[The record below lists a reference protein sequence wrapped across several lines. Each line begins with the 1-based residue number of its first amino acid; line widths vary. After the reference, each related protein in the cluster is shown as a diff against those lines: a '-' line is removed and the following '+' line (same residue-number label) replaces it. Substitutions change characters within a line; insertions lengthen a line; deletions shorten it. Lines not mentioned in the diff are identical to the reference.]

1 MRAIFLYDQQFG
13 DYKISIF
20 LLVEIGPVILDHVMC
35 DVIRTMSLSNNNI
48 EVTKSANLLFA
59 TFDPSYIWTFMTLIY
74 EKSCKTVSETSNLAK
89 NLQTFNAH
97 EVVSEVGS
105 GDPSLCEVCHLTEF
119 LLETISLEMY
129 NETTRVYL
137 PRVFLSV
144 VKILTAYSDCLTS
157 DEVTASLKLC
167 IKIVSRVQPMIT

>member
-1 MRAIFLYDQQFG
+1 M
-13 DYKISIF
+13 
-20 LLVEIGPVILDHVMC
+20 EIGPVILDHVMC
-35 DVIRTMSLSNNNI
+35 DVIRTMSLSHGNI

-59 TFDPSYIWTFMTLIY
+59 TFDPSYIWNFMTTIY
-74 EKSCKTVSETSNLAK
+74 EKSCRTVSETSNLAK
-89 NLQTFNAH
+89 NLKAANTQEIT
-97 EVVSEVGS
+97 SEVGS
-105 GDPSLCEVCHLTEF
+105 GDPCLCEVCHLTEF

-144 VKILTAYSDCLTS
+144 VKILTAYSDCLTA

-167 IKIVSRVQPMIT
+167 MKIVSRVQPMIR

>member
-1 MRAIFLYDQQFG
+1 M
-13 DYKISIF
+13 
-20 LLVEIGPVILDHVMC
+20 EIGPVILDHVMC
-35 DVIRTMSLSNNNI
+35 DVIRTMSLSHSNI

-59 TFDPSYIWTFMTLIY
+59 TFDPSYIWNFMTTIY

-89 NLQTFNAH
+89 NLKASNAAQQTI
-97 EVVSEVGS
+97 SKVGS

-137 PRVFLSV
+137 PRVFLAV

-157 DEVTASLKLC
+157 DEVAASLKLC
-167 IKIVSRVQPMIT
+167 IKIVSRVQPTIT

>member
-1 MRAIFLYDQQFG
+1 
-13 DYKISIF
+13 
-20 LLVEIGPVILDHVMC
+20 MC
-35 DVIRTMSLSNNNI
+35 DVIRTMSLSNGNI

-59 TFDPSYIWTFMTLIY
+59 TFDPSYIWTFMTIIY
-74 EKSCKTVSETSNLAK
+74 EKSCKTVAETSNLAR
-89 NLQTFNAH
+89 NLKAANAQ
-97 EVVSEVGS
+97 EIVSEVGS
-105 GDPSLCEVCHLTEF
+105 GEPSLCEVCHLTEF

-157 DEVTASLKLC
+157 AEVTASLKLC

>member
-1 MRAIFLYDQQFG
+1 
-13 DYKISIF
+13 
-20 LLVEIGPVILDHVMC
+20 MC
-35 DVIRTMSLSNNNI
+35 DVIRTMSLSNGNI

-59 TFDPSYIWTFMTLIY
+59 TFDPSYIWNFMTAIY
-74 EKSCKTVSETSNLAK
+74 EKSCKTVAETSNLAR
-89 NLQTFNAH
+89 NLKASNPP
-97 EVVSEVGS
+97 EIVVSVVGS